1 MPSSRTQQDRAY
13 RTCLDAAR
21 QARTA
26 ENPADCRK
34 FVRAALRAREKCAHG
49 YRRAAAAAWPLRA
62 MIERDEMGEFER
74 VLRYA
79 AGTRGSSRSSG
90 QPGRRAVAI
99 VAGGLPQPETPG
111 AIVFQGGGGLPSC
124 RELEGRCSSG
134 RRSVDH
140 RVGRLRGC
148 RSACEGECQTA
159 RSNAPCIANSSAV
172 NHCHRARS
180 FGNSPA
186 YAVPPT
192 LPLFQRGRCR

>member
-74 VLRYA
+74 VLRYLLEHAEA
-79 AGTRGSSRSSG
+79 ADPPVSRADALLLLW
-90 QPGRRAVAI
+90 QAVYPSPKHRERLFSKV
-99 VAGGLPQPETPG
+99 VA
-111 AIVFQGGGGLPSC
+111 A
-124 RELEGRCSSG
+124 
-134 RRSVDH
+134 
-140 RVGRLRGC
+140 
-148 RSACEGECQTA
+148 
-159 RSNAPCIANSSAV
+159 
-172 NHCHRARS
+172 CHRAGSWKGDVLLGDVALIIASEDSAAAAALAKAMPDGKVKCALHRKLERGES
-180 FGNSPA
+180 L
-186 YAVPPT
+186 PPST
-192 LPLFQRGRCR
+192 FFRE